1 MKSVMECLCQ
11 QDKSESK
18 EISSNQIKILDMM
31 RVIRDN
37 IGKPKSVHLTI
48 VRNDE
53 GLITGITIN
62 PEEK

>member
-1 MKSVMECLCQ
+1 
-11 QDKSESK
+11 
-18 EISSNQIKILDMM
+18 M